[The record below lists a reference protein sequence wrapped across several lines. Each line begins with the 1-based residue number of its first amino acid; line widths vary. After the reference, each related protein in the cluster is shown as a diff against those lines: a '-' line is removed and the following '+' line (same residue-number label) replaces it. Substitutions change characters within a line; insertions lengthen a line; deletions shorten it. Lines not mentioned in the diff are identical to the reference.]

1 MTVVEGCRSG
11 LMGCSVIGSCSVLWW
26 GGGEGGKACLHYHNH
41 KKRKKEK
48 EKKSV
53 RTFRN
58 RVPII
63 G

>member
-1 MTVVEGCRSG
+1 MSIWPDGVFGRRILFGFV
-11 LMGCSVIGSCSVLWW
+11 
-26 GGGEGGKACLHYHNH
+26 GGGKGGRHVYTITTTRKE
-41 KKRKKEK
+41 KKEK
-48 EKKSV
+48 EKKTV

>member
-11 LMGCSVIGSCSVLWW
+11 LMGCSVVGSCSVLW
-26 GGGEGGKACLHYHNH
+26 GGGKGGRHVYTITTTRKE
-41 KKRKKEK
+41 KKEK
-48 EKKSV
+48 EKKTV